1 MRKHRSFGA
10 SFLHT
15 ETNRLPREAWGR
27 THNTSLEVE
36 TEATLSSA
44 GIFGPWS
51 RGSAKGLT
59 AQQALA
65 VHPHHAQWVELAGL
79 VADGAAYAK
88 ARQSGAPRTRQIP
101 STAAAAAAAE
111 PRGSSSGPRGGSG
124 RERDEGRDTKGS
136 SSSSK
141 REKEKGAERKK
152 ERSSSK
158 KNKSKSR
165 PSREEEGE
173 GGLREGLLDAAAASE
188 PATAAAAP
196 APAAGTASAGGGRWV
211 HLPG

>member
-1 MRKHRSFGA
+1 MRKHLFRA
-10 SFLHT
+10 AFLDYDC
-15 ETNRLPREAWGR
+15 LPRKAWGR

-36 TEATLSSA
+36 TEVALSSA

-59 AQQALA
+59 AQQALE

-101 STAAAAAAAE
+101 STAAAAAAE

>member
-15 ETNRLPREAWGR
+15 QTNRLPRHAPDAHITR
-27 THNTSLEVE
+27 VFEVE
-36 TEATLSSA
+36 TQVALFSA

-59 AQQALA
+59 AQQALE

-136 SSSSK
+136 SSSSSSSK
-141 REKEKGAERKK
+141 LEKEKGAARKK

-158 KNKSKSR
+158 KNKGKSR

-188 PATAAAAP
+188 PATAA
-196 APAAGTASAGGGRWV
+196 
-211 HLPG
+211 